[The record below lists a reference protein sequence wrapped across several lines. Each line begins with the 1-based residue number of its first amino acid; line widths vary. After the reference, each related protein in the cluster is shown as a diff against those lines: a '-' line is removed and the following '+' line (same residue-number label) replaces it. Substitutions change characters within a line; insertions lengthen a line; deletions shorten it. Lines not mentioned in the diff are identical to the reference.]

1 MVLLIDRDALCSW
14 PECISTKGVGPR
26 CFLLVA
32 VLFPT
37 AVHTGVVG
45 TDEVVATGVAV
56 SAHVTWFLI
65 LGVSAGPIAT
75 ACIGIDV
82 LAVVSLVCHLGNGC
96 CQLLDLRSHRCNFVG
111 GLCVCSKLIVCS
123 ITCDLLDPFLFSLL

>member
-1 MVLLIDRDALCSW
+1 MVLLIDRDMLCRW
-14 PECISTKGVGPR
+14 PECVSTEGVGPR
-26 CFLLVA
+26 CFVLVA

-37 AVHTGVVG
+37 AVCTGVVG
-45 TDEVVATGVAV
+45 TNGVVAMGVAV
-56 SAHVTWFLI
+56 PAHVMWFLI
-65 LGVSAGPIAT
+65 LGASAGPIAT
-75 ACIGIDV
+75 ARVGSDV
-82 LAVVSLVCHLGNGC
+82 LAVVALVCHLGNGC